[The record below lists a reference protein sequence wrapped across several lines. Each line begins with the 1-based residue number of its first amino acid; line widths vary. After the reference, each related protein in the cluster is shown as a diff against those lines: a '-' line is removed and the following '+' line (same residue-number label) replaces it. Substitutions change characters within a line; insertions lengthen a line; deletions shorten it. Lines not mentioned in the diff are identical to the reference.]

1 MQVPFAD
8 LKSAIAETEPL
19 WRENL
24 AELHERS
31 SYILGRQLEAF
42 EREFAQAMG
51 AAHAIGVGSGCG
63 AIEVCLR
70 AVGVTR
76 EAQQV
81 LTSALTAPFTAV
93 AIQAAGA
100 TPVFAD
106 IDPETLLI
114 DPDDAGNRMT
124 RRVAALVPVH
134 LYGQVCRIEQIVRMA
149 RGARI
154 PVVQDACQA
163 HGAEDFTKYS
173 PYVTYSFYPTKNL
186 GALGDGGAIVTPS
199 ARVAKTVREI
209 RDGGRRGGQVSYVR
223 GINSRLDE
231 MQACY
236 LRAFLTRLAAWNA
249 RRAEIARMYDERL
262 RDVDAVRVVA
272 RRRTSVCHLYVIR
285 AKHRDRLREF
295 LAARGVATGIHYPA
309 PLHLQPAFRGHL
321 KKGDLPVAEKVCRE
335 IVSLPLHP
343 FLEENQVDFVAENVK
358 KFYDESIPRP

>member
-1 MQVPFAD
+1 MPVPFAD

-31 SYILGRQLEAF
+31 SYILGKQLESF

-51 AAHAIGVGSGCG
+51 AAYAVGVGSGCG
-63 AIEVCLR
+63 AIETCLR
-70 AVGVTR
+70 AAGVTR
-76 EAQQV
+76 ESQHV

-93 AIQAAGA
+93 AVQAAGA

-114 DPDDAGNRMT
+114 DPEDAACRMT
-124 RRVAALVPVH
+124 RRVAAIVPVH
-134 LYGQVCRIEQIVRMA
+134 LYGQVCRIEDVARLA

-163 HGAEDFTKYS
+163 HGANDFTKYS
-173 PYVTYSFYPTKNL
+173 PYVAYSFYPTKNL
-186 GALGDGGAIVTPS
+186 GALGDGGAVVTSS
-199 ARVAKTVREI
+199 ARIAKGVREI
-209 RDGGRRGGQVSYVR
+209 RDGGRRGGQVSHAR

-236 LRAFLTRLAAWNA
+236 LRAFLTRLSAWNA
-249 RRAEIARMYDERL
+249 RRVEIARMYDQRL
-262 RDVDAVRVVA
+262 AGIEAIQPVA
-272 RRRTSVCHLYVIR
+272 RTRASVCHLYVVR
-285 AKHRDRLREF
+285 AKRRDKLRAY
-295 LAARGVATGIHYPA
+295 LVGRGVATGIHYPV
-309 PLHLQPAFRGHL
+309 PLHLQPAFRGKL
-321 KKGDLPVAEKVCRE
+321 RKGDLPVVEKACRE

-343 FLEENQVDFVAENVK
+343 FLTENQVNLVAEFVK
-358 KFYDESIPRP
+358 KFYD